1 MIVSIPL
8 YVILFIYL
16 AYAFVLSLFS
26 FVNFRHLHHNG
37 ALTFLSLSIT
47 FLVICLVASTIF
59 FTFVLLSG
67 VDWKLPLV
75 LWNSDWISNTLNS
88 VNF

>member
-1 MIVSIPL
+1 MIFSIPL
-8 YVILFIYL
+8 YIVLFIYL
-16 AYAFVLSLFS
+16 AYIFILSLFS

-37 ALTFLSLSIT
+37 ALTILSISIT
-47 FLVICLVASTIF
+47 IMIICLVASTIF
-59 FTFVLLSG
+59 FTFVILSG

-75 LWNSDWISNTLNS
+75 LWNNAWISDTLSS